1 MQRHEARQRILDATL
16 RLVAEE
22 GAEAASLRRIG
33 AAAGLHNSSL
43 FHHFTGKE
51 AIHDA
56 LAERVVGAA
65 SARIAFL
72 AADDPPRI
80 ATLIEALGDLA
91 EHLAERPDEASY
103 LARALSSGTTG
114 AWAAARESAT
124 AGILTPIWQW
134 LVRARDAG
142 EVRRVSPQPTTL
154 QLVGLV
160 LLEPA
165 WTRAGPAAPQGS
177 GLRPALR
184 ARRRELDAWV
194 RGTLGPG

>member
-1 MQRHEARQRILDATL
+1 MQGHEARQRILDAAL

-43 FHHFTGKE
+43 FHYFAGKE

-56 LAERVVGAA
+56 LAERVTGAA
-65 SARIAFL
+65 AARVAFL
-72 AADDPPRI
+72 ATDDPPRV
-80 ATLIEALGDLA
+80 ARLIDALGDLA
-91 EHLAERPDEASY
+91 EHLAERPDEAAY

-114 AWAAARESAT
+114 AWAAARERAT
-124 AGILTPIWQW
+124 AGILAPIWQW

-142 EVRRVSPQPTTL
+142 EIRPVRPQPTTL

-165 WTRAGPAAPQGS
+165 WARAGPGAPQGS

-184 ARRRELDAWV
+184 ARRRELADWV
-194 RGTLGPG
+194 RSTLAAG